1 VASGTGAEAPAAAGS
16 VGAAPVSFGRRWSCR
31 SGAGWAS
38 GRGWRSP
45 GEAWAVLVDGGGSSA
60 MVAAA
65 WARRRRRRL
74 RMRAGETERNE
85 TDAGAGSVKIH
96 YFRRPPRKPSDI
108 SLCPTAYRTA
118 VGHKIM
124 SDGPPPSP
132 RTFSLISDGC

>member
-1 VASGTGAEAPAAAGS
+1 MHIQNYTKHYKIPYFAGRLADAGG
-16 VGAAPVSFGRRWSCR
+16 VGAGAGGVGDGGRGSGGRGQRRGGSGVAWAAVELPVDAVVSLGRRWSCR

-74 RMRAGETERNE
+74 RMRRRRAGETERNE
-85 TDAGAGSVKIH
+85 TDADAG
-96 YFRRPPRKPSDI
+96 
-108 SLCPTAYRTA
+108 
-118 VGHKIM
+118 VG
-124 SDGPPPSP
+124 
-132 RTFSLISDGC
+132 